1 MMFALLMSDTH
12 GNLTN
17 FRNVLS
23 NYPDLDLV
31 IHLGDCTK
39 DVYKMQR
46 EFHNIPFEFVS
57 GNNDWSSSE
66 PNDKVLTLKGTKIMM
81 THGHKYAVKS
91 SMNQLF
97 QKATSLDVNAVF
109 FGHTHLADEFTHQ
122 DILFINPGTLGAN
135 SVYQGC
141 TFTELRIED
150 GKIQSKFKVLP

>member
-1 MMFALLMSDTH
+1 MFAILVSDTH

-39 DVYKMQR
+39 DVQKMQK
-46 EFHNIPFEFVS
+46 EFNHIPFEFVP

-66 PNDKVLTLKGTKIMM
+66 PNDKVLTLEGHKIML
-81 THGHKYAVKS
+81 THGHKYQVKS
-91 SMNQLF
+91 SLNKLVH
-97 QKATSLDVNAVF
+97 KATHLNVNAVF
-109 FGHTHLADEFTHQ
+109 FGHTHLADEFYHQ
-122 DILFINPGTLGAN
+122 DILFINPGTLGAH

-141 TFTELRIED
+141 TFTELDIQA